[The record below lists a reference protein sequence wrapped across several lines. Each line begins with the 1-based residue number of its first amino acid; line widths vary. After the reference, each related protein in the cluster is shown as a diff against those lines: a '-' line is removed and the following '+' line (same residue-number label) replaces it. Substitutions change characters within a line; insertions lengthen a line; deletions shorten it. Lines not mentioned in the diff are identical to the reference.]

1 MKLEIT
7 EPDIENNI
15 KDEAFCKM
23 LVSVIDYKGMVNLD
37 EELNTADKDEL
48 AQKIKEWKSRYSKF

>member
-7 EPDIENNI
+7 ETDIENNI

>member
-7 EPDIENNI
+7 ETDIENNI

-37 EELNTADKDEL
+37 EELNTTDKDEL
-48 AQKIKEWKSRYSKF
+48 AQKIKEWKSRNSKF